1 MNFSYFCRSMLFW
14 DTLNFYHSFF
24 STKNNDKIIE
34 VGISAPLMIIFDLF
48 INKCVK
54 SFTFL
59 FSQAKRETKAKIT
72 IKFNEEF
79 ISSRN
84 L

>member
-1 MNFSYFCRSMLFW
+1 M
-14 DTLNFYHSFF
+14 
-24 STKNNDKIIE
+24 IE

-54 SFTFL
+54 SFAFL
-59 FSQAKRETKAKIT
+59 FFQAKRETKAKIR